1 VVLPLLQAE
10 IVPPGWVTNEEF
22 VAGYGAAQ
30 AVPGPLF
37 TFAAYLGGN
46 ASAAEWLIAAGWA
59 LFAVSLPSF
68 LNAAMV
74 GLLLAALYDP
84 VWKPGQYPALR
95 ALTIFVMA
103 PILLAQ
109 IETASG
115 RRMEAPIGK
124 RS

>member
-74 GLLLAALYDP
+74 GLLLVALYDP
-84 VWKPGQYPALR
+84 VWKPGQ
-95 ALTIFVMA
+95 
-103 PILLAQ
+103 
-109 IETASG
+109 
-115 RRMEAPIGK
+115 
-124 RS
+124 

>member
-1 VVLPLLQAE
+1 
-10 IVPPGWVTNEEF
+10 
-22 VAGYGAAQ
+22 
-30 AVPGPLF
+30 
-37 TFAAYLGGN
+37 
-46 ASAAEWLIAAGWA
+46 LIAAGWA

-74 GLLLAALYDP
+74 GLLLVALYDP

-109 IETASG
+109 IETASE